1 MAENTIREATPEN
14 KLGTMPIGPLIANV
28 SLPIVLSMLVQALY
42 NIVDSIFVA
51 QIGEEA
57 LTAVSL
63 VFPIQ
68 NLMIAVAA
76 GTAVGVNS
84 LLSRRLGEKDFAA
97 ANSVAMNGIF
107 LAVLSW
113 AAFAVLGLLTSSLFF
128 GSYSGHT
135 ESGQAI
141 AEMGTV
147 YMQYVTVGSLGVFM
161 GITFERLL
169 QSTGRSVLSM
179 YSQMTGAVINI
190 ILDPILIFGWFG
202 LPAMGVAGA
211 ALATIIGQV
220 LGMLLS
226 LFLNITRN
234 KDLHLQFRG
243 FRPNKRHIKQI
254 YAVGLPSI
262 LMQSI
267 GSVMVFGINQIL
279 IRFGTT
285 AVSVFG
291 IYFKLQSF
299 VYMPVFGFNN
309 GTVPIVAYNYGAARP
324 DRIQKAVRLGLL
336 IAFSIMVVG
345 TVIFWAIPGPLL
357 LMFDAKENMLQIG
370 VHALRV
376 ISLAFPMAAI
386 SIVLTGVF
394 QALGKAMYSF
404 LMSVVRQL
412 VFLLPLAWLLAN
424 WWGLDALWFAFP
436 IAEVIALLMSLFFYR
451 RVRKSTILP
460 LYAEME
466 KRTA

>member
-1 MAENTIREATPEN
+1 MAENITRDAAPEN
-14 KLGTMPIGPLIANV
+14 KLGTMPIGPLIASV

-84 LLSRRLGEKDFAA
+84 LLSRRLGEKDYAA

-107 LAVLSW
+107 LALLSW
-113 AAFAVLGLLTSSLFF
+113 VAFAVLGLLTSSLFF
-128 GSYSGHT
+128 SSYAGHT

-141 AEMGTV
+141 AEMGTA

-169 QSTGRSVLSM
+169 QSTGRSVFSM
-179 YSQMTGAVINI
+179 FSQMTGAVINI

-202 LPAMGVAGA
+202 FPAMGVVGA
-211 ALATIIGQV
+211 AVATIIGQI
-220 LGMLLS
+220 LGMCLS
-226 LFLNITRN
+226 LFLNLTRN

-285 AVSVFG
+285 PVSVFG

-309 GTVPIVAYNYGAARP
+309 GAVSIVAYNYGASRP
-324 DRIQKAVRLGLL
+324 DRIQKAIRISIL
-336 IAFSIMVVG
+336 IALSILAAG
-345 TVIFWAIPGPLL
+345 TLIFWIMPGPLL
-357 LMFDAKENMLQIG
+357 LLFDAKENMLRIG
-370 VHALRV
+370 THALRI

-404 LMSVVRQL
+404 VMSVVRQL
-412 VFLLPLAWLLAN
+412 VFLLPLAWILST

-436 IAEVIALLMSLFFYR
+436 AAEVIALCMSIFFYS
-451 RVRKSTILP
+451 RVRKNTLQP
-460 LYAEME
+460 LYAAAAS
-466 KRTA
+466 RA